1 MSHMV
6 YYQLY
11 SYDCIQDNKLLCHCT
26 LLENSL

>member
-1 MSHMV
+1 MSHTV

-26 LLENSL
+26 VDTN

>member
-1 MSHMV
+1 MSHTV

-11 SYDCIQDNKLLCHCT
+11 SYDYIQDNKLLCHCT